1 MTSREET
8 TGRGFSSSFHR
19 ARSTETEKSETTE
32 TTEKSETTETT
43 TSERTRSRARTT
55 TRTSST
61 REVQSDARS
70 SGFPRAHGSAV
81 ARRLTGLTI
90 EDAAAA
96 AAVRDERRRRRN
108 ARRARSERE
117 VEVGRRTFALG
128 DGCEHEMAIAAD
140 AVTWWSDGATR
151 ATYSCEETPADA
163 TWCAFRRGDDV
174 DARGREKATSS
185 DGWFL
190 CATHRDSFSLFG
202 LTGETRRMPLGF
214 EAASASA
221 TSEGL
226 LFVSRRGGVY
236 IVAHALDA
244 PTRVD
249 GLSDAADARVVW
261 SDARRPLVLTYVPS
275 RRTHELWTLS
285 LVPAGSE
292 T

>member
-19 ARSTETEKSETTE
+19 ARSTETETTETTE

-96 AAVRDERRRRRN
+96 ARDERRRRRD

-117 VEVGRRTFALG
+117 VGVGRRTFELG
-128 DGCEHEMAIAAD
+128 VG
-140 AVTWWSDGATR
+140 VNTR
-151 ATYSCEETPADA
+151 WRS
-163 TWCAFRRGDDV
+163 
-174 DARGREKATSS
+174 GR
-185 DGWFL
+185 
-190 CATHRDSFSLFG
+190 
-202 LTGETRRMPLGF
+202 TR
-214 EAASASA
+214 
-221 TSEGL
+221 
-226 LFVSRRGGVY
+226 
-236 IVAHALDA
+236 
-244 PTRVD
+244 
-249 GLSDAADARVVW
+249 
-261 SDARRPLVLTYVPS
+261 
-275 RRTHELWTLS
+275 
-285 LVPAGSE
+285 
-292 T
+292 

>member
-1 MTSREET
+1 MVERRRDARDVFVRRDAG
-8 TGRGFSSSFHR
+8 GRDVVR
-19 ARSTETEKSETTE
+19 V
-32 TTEKSETTETT
+32 
-43 TSERTRSRARTT
+43 
-55 TRTSST
+55 SST
-61 REVQSDARS
+61 
-70 SGFPRAHGSAV
+70 
-81 ARRLTGLTI
+81 
-90 EDAAAA
+90 
-96 AAVRDERRRRRN
+96 RRRRR
-108 ARRARSERE
+108 AREGESDVERW
-117 VEVGRRTFALG
+117 VV
-128 DGCEHEMAIAAD
+128 
-140 AVTWWSDGATR
+140 
-151 ATYSCEETPADA
+151 
-163 TWCAFRRGDDV
+163 
-174 DARGREKATSS
+174 
-185 DGWFL
+185 L

-292 T
+292 TEFSDAAPEFTTRADLVWTEKCATRFRVGLGVV